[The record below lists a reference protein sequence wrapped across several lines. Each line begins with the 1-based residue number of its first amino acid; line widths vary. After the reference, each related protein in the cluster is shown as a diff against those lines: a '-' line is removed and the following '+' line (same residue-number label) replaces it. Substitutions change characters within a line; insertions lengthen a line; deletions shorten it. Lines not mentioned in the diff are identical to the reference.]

1 MKSTLLVLI
10 SLLATAA
17 PCAWA
22 QQTYQPQSV
31 VNIRIARTIKS
42 VTYRPNSGQSNIGFR
57 GTALLPYAQGKAR
70 VQNKQGVT
78 YIEGELSKLEPAVKF
93 GGPYLT
99 YVLWAITPEGNANNL
114 GEVVFDG
121 TSAKI
126 KASTNLQSF
135 GLIVTAEPYFAITIP
150 SEVVVL
156 ENIILP
162 ETLGKIE
169 AVDAKYELLER
180 GKYET
185 SLFEPFKMDP
195 KVPLALYQ
203 ARNAARIGE
212 WLQINKYATESWA
225 KAQVELKNAEA
236 YQTNKSNNRKSVMMT
251 ARDAT
256 QIFEDARVIGLK
268 RQEEE
273 RLANER
279 RAARERQER
288 ARAQAEAEAQKRKEE
303 EEARRRAELERE
315 VETARREKAE
325 AEKLKAELAT
335 AQEAQRRAE
344 AEAARARALAEEE
357 QSRRIAIEARRRE
370 EEAKKSA
377 EAARLREEEAKKNA
391 AEARNRE
398 EEARKGA
405 EQARLAAEQAARE
418 KAELRA
424 KLLQQFNSV
433 LETRDTERGLVVN
446 MGDVLFDTGRFTL
459 RQLAREKLA
468 RLAGIVLNYPG
479 LKLEAE
485 GHTDNVGSA
494 ALNQKLSE
502 QRANS
507 VLEYLLSQGVT
518 NDKITSSGKGF
529 SMPVADNKTA
539 AGRQQNRRV
548 ELIVSGEV
556 IGAKI
561 GN

>member
-1 MKSTLLVLI
+1 MKATPFLLCI
-10 SLLATAA
+10 LLAGGATSAL
-17 PCAWA
+17 A
-22 QQTYQPQSV
+22 QERTYQPQSV

-42 VTYRPNSGQSNIGFR
+42 VTYRANSNQTEIGFQ
-57 GTALLPYAQGKAR
+57 GTALLPRAEGKAR

-78 YIEGELSKLEPAVKF
+78 TIEADFGKLEPATKF
-93 GGPYLT
+93 GAPYLT
-99 YVLWAITPEGNANNL
+99 YVLWAITPEGSASNL
-114 GEVVFDG
+114 GEVMVDG
-121 TSAKI
+121 SSAKI
-126 KASTNLQSF
+126 RASTNLQSF
-135 GLIVTAEPYFAITIP
+135 GLIVTAEPYFDIGVP
-150 SEVVVL
+150 SEIVVM
-156 ENIILP
+156 ENVILQG
-162 ETLGKIE
+162 TLGKIE

-180 GKYET
+180 GKYEPGV
-185 SLFEPFKMDP
+185 FEPLKIDP
-195 KVPLALYQ
+195 KVPLELYQ
-203 ARNAARIGE
+203 ARNAARIGQ
-212 WLQINKYATESWA
+212 WLQVDKYATESWA
-225 KAQVELKNAEA
+225 KAQVELKNAEGYA
-236 YQTNKSNNRKSVMMT
+236 SRKNSNRKSVQMT

-279 RAARERQER
+279 RAAQERQAR
-288 ARAQAEAEAQKRKEE
+288 ARAQAEAETQKRKEE

-315 VETARREKAE
+315 AESARRERAE
-325 AEKLKAELAT
+325 AEKLKAELAA

-344 AEAARARALAEEE
+344 AEAARSRAMAEEE
-357 QSRRIAIEARRRE
+357 LARRRE
-370 EEAKKSA
+370 EEARKRA
-377 EAARLREEEAKKNA
+377 EESRLREEEAKK
-391 AEARNRE
+391 RE

-405 EQARLAAEQAARE
+405 EQSRLAAEQAARE

-424 KLLQQFNSV
+424 KLLQQFNAV

-479 LKLEAE
+479 LKLESE
-485 GHTDNVGSA
+485 GHTDNVGGEA
-494 ALNQKLSE
+494 FNQKLSE

-507 VLEYLLSQGVT
+507 VREYLISQGIPG
-518 NDKITSSGKGF
+518 DKITSSGKGF

-561 GN
+561 GQ

>member
-1 MKSTLLVLI
+1 MKSTKLFLSILLVFI
-10 SLLATAA
+10 A
-17 PCAWA
+17 PSIWA
-22 QQTYQPQSV
+22 QQTHQSESII
-31 VNIRIARTIKS
+31 NIRIARTIKS
-42 VTYRPNSGQSNIGFR
+42 VTYRANSNQTEIGFQ
-57 GTALLPYAQGKAR
+57 GTALLPRVEGKAR

-78 YIEGELSKLEPAVKF
+78 YIEGELSKLEPALKF

-99 YVLWAITPEGNANNL
+99 YVLWAITPEGSASNL
-114 GEVVFDG
+114 GEVVVEG

-135 GLIVTAEPYFAITIP
+135 GLIVTAEPYFAIGMP
-150 SEVVVL
+150 SEIVVL

-162 ETLGKIE
+162 GTLGKIE

-180 GKYET
+180 GKYEAN
-185 SLFEPFKMDP
+185 LFEPFKIDP
-195 KVPLALYQ
+195 KVPLELYQ
-203 ARNAARIGE
+203 ARNAARIGA
-212 WLQINKYATESWA
+212 WLQIDKYATESWA
-225 KAQVELKNAEA
+225 KAQIELKNAEG
-236 YQTNKSNNRKSVMMT
+236 YQSRKDSPRKSVMMT

-315 VETARREKAE
+315 AEAARRERAE

-344 AEAARARALAEEE
+344 AETARARAQAEEE
-357 QSRRIAIEARRRE
+357 QSRRLAMEARRRE

-377 EAARLREEEAKKNA
+377 EEARLREDA
-391 AEARNRE
+391 ANKRE

-405 EQARLAAEQAARE
+405 EQARQAAEQAARE

-424 KLLQQFNSV
+424 KLLQQFNAV

-459 RQLAREKLA
+459 RQIAREKLA

-479 LKLEAE
+479 LKLESE
-485 GHTDNVGSA
+485 GHTDNVGGEA
-494 ALNQKLSE
+494 FNQKLSE

-507 VLEYLLSQGVT
+507 VREYLVLQGIT
-518 NDKITSSGKGF
+518 GEKITSSGKGF
-529 SMPVADNKTA
+529 SRPVADNKTA
-539 AGRQQNRRV
+539 VGRQQNRRV

>member
-1 MKSTLLVLI
+1 MKSTQLLLI
-10 SLLATAA
+10 ILLALAFAA
-17 PCAWA
+17 PPGLA
-22 QQTYQPQSV
+22 QQASQSQTV
-31 VNIRIARTIKS
+31 VNLRIARTIKS
-42 VTYRPNSGQSNIGFR
+42 VTYRPNSGQSSIGLQ
-57 GTALLPYAQGKAR
+57 GTALLPRATGKAR
-70 VQNKQGVT
+70 VQSKQGVT
-78 YIEGELSKLEPAVKF
+78 YIEGELSKLEPAWQF
-93 GGPYLT
+93 GSPFLT
-99 YVLWAITPEGNANNL
+99 YVLWAITPEGSASNL
-114 GEVVFDG
+114 GELIVNG

-135 GLIVTAEPYFAITIP
+135 GLIVTAEPYFAIAVP
-150 SEVVVL
+150 SEIVVV

-162 ETLGKIE
+162 GTLGKIE

-180 GKYET
+180 GKYEA
-185 SLFEPFKMDP
+185 SLFEPFKLDP
-195 KVPLALYQ
+195 KVPLELYQ

-212 WLQINKYATESWA
+212 WLQIGQYATESWA
-225 KAQVELKNAEA
+225 KAQVELKNAEG
-236 YQTNKSNNRKSVMMT
+236 YQSSKSSNRKSVMMT

-288 ARAQAEAEAQKRKEE
+288 ARALAEAETEKRKQE

-315 VETARREKAE
+315 AETVRRERAE

-344 AEAARARALAEEE
+344 AEAASARALAEEE
-357 QSRRIAIEARRRE
+357 QSRRLASEAQRRE

-377 EAARLREEEAKKNA
+377 ELARLREVA
-391 AEARNRE
+391 ANKRE
-398 EEARKGA
+398 EEARAGA
-405 EQARLAAEQAARE
+405 EQARQAAELAARE
-418 KAELRA
+418 KTELRA
-424 KLLQQFNSV
+424 RLLQQFNAV

-459 RQLAREKLA
+459 RQIAREKLA

-485 GHTDNVGSA
+485 GHTDNVGKEA
-494 ALNQKLSE
+494 FNQKLSE

-507 VLEYLLSQGVT
+507 VLEYLLSQGIT
-518 NDKITSSGKGF
+518 NDKISSSGKGF

>member
-1 MKSTLLVLI
+1 MKATPFLLSI
-10 SLLATAA
+10 LLACGATGAL
-17 PCAWA
+17 A
-22 QQTYQPQSV
+22 QERTYQPQSI

-42 VTYRPNSGQSNIGFR
+42 VTYRANSNQTEIGFQ
-57 GTALLPYAQGKAR
+57 GTALLPRAEGKAR

-78 YIEGELSKLEPAVKF
+78 TIEADFGKLEPASKF

-99 YVLWAITPEGNANNL
+99 YVLWAITPEGSASNL
-114 GEVVFDG
+114 GEVMVDG
-121 TSAKI
+121 SGAKI
-126 KASTNLQSF
+126 RASTNLQSF
-135 GLIVTAEPYFAITIP
+135 GLIVTAEPYFAIGVP
-150 SEVVVL
+150 SEIVVM
-156 ENIILP
+156 ENVILQG
-162 ETLGKIE
+162 TLGKIE

-180 GKYET
+180 GKYEAGV
-185 SLFEPFKMDP
+185 FEPLKIDP
-195 KVPLALYQ
+195 KVPLELYQ
-203 ARNAARIGE
+203 ARNAARIGQ
-212 WLQINKYATESWA
+212 WLQVDKYATESWA
-225 KAQVELKNAEA
+225 KAQVELKNAEGYA
-236 YQTNKSNNRKSVMMT
+236 SRKGSNRKSVQMT

-279 RAARERQER
+279 RAAQERQAR
-288 ARAQAEAEAQKRKEE
+288 ARAQAEAETQKRKEE
-303 EEARRRAELERE
+303 EEARKRAELERE
-315 VETARREKAE
+315 AESARRERAE
-325 AEKLKAELAT
+325 AEKLKAELAA

-344 AEAARARALAEEE
+344 AEAARSRAMAEEE
-357 QSRRIAIEARRRE
+357 LARRRE
-370 EEAKKSA
+370 DEAKKRA
-377 EAARLREEEAKKNA
+377 EESRLREEEAKK
-391 AEARNRE
+391 RE

-424 KLLQQFNSV
+424 KLLQQFNAV

-479 LKLEAE
+479 LKLESE
-485 GHTDNVGSA
+485 GHTDNVGGEA
-494 ALNQKLSE
+494 FNQKLSE

-507 VLEYLLSQGVT
+507 VREYLISQGIPG
-518 NDKITSSGKGF
+518 DKITSSGKGF

>member
-1 MKSTLLVLI
+1 MKSTKLLL
-10 SLLATAA
+10 SMLLTWLA
-17 PCAWA
+17 PSIWA
-22 QQTYQPQSV
+22 QQTYQSESII
-31 VNIRIARTIKS
+31 NIRIARTIKS
-42 VTYRPNSGQSNIGFR
+42 VTYRPNSGQSSIGFQ
-57 GTALLPYAQGKAR
+57 GTALLPRAEGKAQ

-78 YIEGELSKLEPAVKF
+78 YIEGELSKLKPALEF
-93 GGPYLT
+93 GSPYLT
-99 YVLWAITPEGNANNL
+99 YVLWAITPEGSASNL
-114 GEVVFDG
+114 GEVVVNG

-135 GLIVTAEPYFAITIP
+135 GLIVTAEPYFAIAMP
-150 SEVVVL
+150 SEIVVL

-162 ETLGKIE
+162 GTLGKIE

-180 GKYET
+180 GKYEPG
-185 SLFEPFKMDP
+185 LFEQFKLDP
-195 KVPLALYQ
+195 KVPLELYQ
-203 ARNAARIGE
+203 ARNAARIGA
-212 WLQINKYATESWA
+212 WLQVDKYATESWA
-225 KAQVELKNAEA
+225 KAQVELKNAEGF
-236 YQTNKSNNRKSVMMT
+236 QGQKNSNRKSVMMM

-256 QIFEDARVIGLK
+256 QIFEDARIIGLK

-279 RAARERQER
+279 RVARERQER

-315 VETARREKAE
+315 AEAARRERAE
-325 AEKLKAELAT
+325 AEKLKAELAA

-344 AEAARARALAEEE
+344 AEAARARAQAEEE
-357 QSRRIAIEARRRE
+357 QSRRLAMEARRRE
-370 EEAKKSA
+370 EEAKKVA
-377 EAARLREEEAKKNA
+377 EAARLRE
-391 AEARNRE
+391 AEANKRE

-405 EQARLAAEQAARE
+405 EQARQAAEQAARE

-424 KLLQQFNSV
+424 RLLQQFNAV

-459 RQLAREKLA
+459 RQVAREKLA

-485 GHTDNVGSA
+485 GHTDNVGGEA
-494 ALNQKLSE
+494 FNQKLSE

-507 VLEYLLSQGVT
+507 VREYLTVQGIAG
-518 NDKITSSGKGF
+518 DKITSSGKGF

-539 AGRQQNRRV
+539 TGRQQNRRV

>member
-1 MKSTLLVLI
+1 MNSSKLFLSILI
-10 SLLATAA
+10 AVAA
-17 PCAWA
+17 SGVWA
-22 QQTYQPQSV
+22 QQTSPPQSII
-31 VNIRIARTIKS
+31 NIRIARTIKS
-42 VTYRPNSGQSNIGFR
+42 VTYRPNSGQSSIGFQ
-57 GTALLPYAQGKAR
+57 GTALLPRAEGKAR

-78 YIEGELSKLEPAVKF
+78 YIEGELSKLEPASKF

-114 GEVVFDG
+114 GEIVFDG

-135 GLIVTAEPYFAITIP
+135 GLIVTAEPYFAIGMP
-150 SEVVVL
+150 SEIVVL

-162 ETLGKIE
+162 DTLGKIE

-180 GKYET
+180 GKYEAN
-185 SLFEPFKMDP
+185 LFEPFKLEP
-195 KVPLALYQ
+195 NVPLELYQ

-212 WLQINKYATESWA
+212 WLQVDKYATESWA
-225 KAQVELKNAEA
+225 KAQIELKNAED
-236 YQTNKSNNRKSVMMT
+236 YQRNKNSNRKSVMMT

-273 RLANER
+273 RLTNER

-288 ARAQAEAEAQKRKEE
+288 ARAEAEAQTQRRKEE
-303 EEARRRAELERE
+303 EEARKRAELERE
-315 VETARREKAE
+315 VESARRERAE

-344 AEAARARALAEEE
+344 AEAARARAQAEEE
-357 QSRRIAIEARRRE
+357 QSRRLAIEARRRE

-377 EAARLREEEAKKNA
+377 EEARQREEEAK
-391 AEARNRE
+391 RRE

-405 EQARLAAEQAARE
+405 EQARQAADQAARAAEQAARE

-424 KLLQQFNSV
+424 KLLQQFNAV

-459 RQLAREKLA
+459 RQIAREKLA

-479 LKLEAE
+479 LKLESE
-485 GHTDNVGSA
+485 GHTDNVGSE

-502 QRANS
+502 QRANA
-507 VLEYLLSQGVT
+507 VREYLVAQGILSE
-518 NDKITSSGKGF
+518 KITSSGKGF
-529 SMPVADNKTA
+529 SMPVADNKTV

>member
-1 MKSTLLVLI
+1 MKSTKLLLSI
-10 SLLATAA
+10 LLAFAA
-17 PCAWA
+17 PSIWA
-22 QQTYQPQSV
+22 QQSQSII
-31 VNIRIARTIKS
+31 NIRIARTIKS
-42 VTYRPNSGQSNIGFR
+42 VTYRPNSGQSSIGFQ
-57 GTALLPYAQGKAR
+57 GTALLPRAEGKAR

-78 YIEGELSKLEPAVKF
+78 YIEGELSKLEPASKF

-99 YVLWAITPEGNANNL
+99 YVLWAITPEGSANNL
-114 GEVVFDG
+114 GELIVEG
-121 TSAKI
+121 TSARI

-135 GLIVTAEPYFAITIP
+135 GLIVTAEPYFAIGMP
-150 SEVVVL
+150 SEIVIL
-156 ENIILP
+156 ENIIIP
-162 ETLGKIE
+162 GTLGKIE

-180 GKYET
+180 GKYEAN
-185 SLFEPFKMDP
+185 LFEPFQLDP
-195 KVPLALYQ
+195 KVPLELYQ

-212 WLQINKYATESWA
+212 WLQADKYATESWA
-225 KAQVELKNAEA
+225 KAQVELKNAEG
-236 YQTNKSNNRKSVMMT
+236 YQSSKSGNRKSVMMT

-256 QIFEDARVIGLK
+256 QIFEDARVIALK

-288 ARAQAEAEAQKRKEE
+288 ARAEAEAADQKRKEE

-315 VETARREKAE
+315 VETARRERAE

-344 AEAARARALAEEE
+344 AEAARTRALAEEE
-357 QSRRIAIEARRRE
+357 QSRRLAMEARQRE
-370 EEAKKSA
+370 EAAKKSA
-377 EAARLREEEAKKNA
+377 EEARLREEAAKQ
-391 AEARNRE
+391 RE
-398 EEARKGA
+398 EEARKGAEQARQAA

-418 KAELRA
+418 KAELRS
-424 KLLQQFNSV
+424 KLLQQFNAV
-433 LETRDTERGLVVN
+433 LETRDSERGLVVN

-479 LKLEAE
+479 LKLESE
-485 GHTDNVGSA
+485 GHTDNVGGE
-494 ALNQKLSE
+494 ALNQRLSE
-502 QRANS
+502 QRAKS
-507 VLEYLLSQGVT
+507 VLDYLIAQGIPG
-518 NDKITSSGKGF
+518 DKITSSGKGF

-539 AGRQQNRRV
+539 TGRQQNRRV

-556 IGAKI
+556 IGSKI